1 MLNDTKAA
9 AGRKICG
16 CFLCISHG
24 FFCCAAVGGIS
35 HGFFAARRWW
45 DFTQIS
51 QISLRGIFVSAV
63 VEISHR
69 FHRFHRFLAADF
81 FALQRLSGRISAS
94 RRPGGG
100 FVS

>member
-24 FFCCAAVGGIS
+24 FFL
-35 HGFFAARRWW
+35 
-45 DFTQIS
+45 
-51 QISLRGIFVSAV
+51 LRGGGGRISCGFILLRGGGG
-63 VEISHR
+63 ISHR

-81 FALQRLSGRISAS
+81 FAAMAVKRANISLSEAGWW
-94 RRPGGG
+94 